1 MSTANTTKPSFAVI
15 GHPVAHSR
23 SPAIHSA
30 FAQQTGIALQ
40 YDRLDADP
48 ASFETTV
55 ADFFASGG
63 QGLNVTVPFKERA
76 WQLAQANLSTRA
88 LLAGAVNTLWSS
100 PNGLHGCNTDGVGL
114 VRDLQRLTLLGSA
127 PRVLLLG
134 AGGAAKGVI
143 GPLLDAA
150 CEHLHVAN
158 RTAARAQALRQAW
171 LAQRPGDQSRLSAS
185 GLTDLPN
192 IHWDLVINATA
203 SSLQGEALELP
214 QGVYREN
221 TRAYDMM
228 YGSSPT
234 AFLQQAQARGVTQ
247 SADGLG
253 MLVEQAA
260 ESFWIWHGHL
270 PTTTPVIEAIRRQM
284 QGAVR

>member
-1 MSTANTTKPSFAVI
+1 MSTANTIKPCFAVI

-30 FAQQTGIALQ
+30 FAQQTGITLQ
-40 YDRLDADP
+40 YDRLDAAP

-55 ADFFASGG
+55 ADFFANGG

-76 WQLAQANLSTRA
+76 WLLAQANLSTRA
-88 LLAGAVNTLWSS
+88 LLAGAVNTLWTS
-100 PNGLHGCNTDGVGL
+100 PSGLHGCNTDGVGL
-114 VRDLQRLTLLGSA
+114 VRDLQRLAMLGEA

-158 RTAARAQALRQAW
+158 RTAARAQDLRQAW
-171 LAQRPGDQSRLSAS
+171 LTQRPDDQARLSAS

-192 IHWDLVINATA
+192 MHWDLVINATA
-203 SSLQGEALELP
+203 SSLHGEAPDLP
-214 QGVYREN
+214 EGVYREH

-228 YGSSPT
+228 YGPIST
-234 AFLQQAQARGVTQ
+234 AFLDQAQARGVTQ

-260 ESFWIWHGHL
+260 ESFWIWHGVL
-270 PTTTPVIEAIRRQM
+270 PTTTPVIEAIRCQM
-284 QGAVR
+284 RVAVR